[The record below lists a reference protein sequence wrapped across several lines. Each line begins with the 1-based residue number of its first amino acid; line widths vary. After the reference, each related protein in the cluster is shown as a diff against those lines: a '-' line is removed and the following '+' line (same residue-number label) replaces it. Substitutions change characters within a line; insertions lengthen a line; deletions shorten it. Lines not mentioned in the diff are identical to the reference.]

1 MKNNALI
8 AIVLIISSA
17 LFCFLWTV
25 YHTPPDV
32 SGSDTIITTKTDT
45 IWKDTT
51 IKVKEF
57 VPQKVYII
65 KRDTFYTKEGQDTVI
80 QTEKKTYQD
89 TLCYQND
96 SIILKSYISGVNPT
110 LDSIKADWRK
120 SETIIT
126 NTVEI
131 TKYITKKK
139 GFWDRFNIEPAVT
152 FGYDPIN
159 KQLGLVV
166 GIGGSFDVK

>member
-1 MKNNALI
+1 MKNNVLI
-8 AIVLIISSA
+8 AIALIISSA

-45 IWKDTT
+45 IWRDTT

-65 KRDTFYTKEGQDTVI
+65 KRDTFYTKEGNDTI
-80 QTEKKTYQD
+80 LETENKEYKD
-89 TLCYQND
+89 TLCYQKD

-139 GFWDRFNIEPAVT
+139 GFWDRFHISVQG
-152 FGYDPIN
+152 GYGYSFKGRELTPY
-159 KQLGLVV
+159 V
-166 GIGGSFDVK
+166 GVGGSFDI